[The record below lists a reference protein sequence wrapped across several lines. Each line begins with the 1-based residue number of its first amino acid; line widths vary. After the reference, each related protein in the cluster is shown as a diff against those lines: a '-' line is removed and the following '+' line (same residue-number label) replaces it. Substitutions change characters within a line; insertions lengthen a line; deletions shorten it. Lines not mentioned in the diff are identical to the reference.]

1 MDILEYSSGQY
12 WQAFTRKSNKPCRFK
27 TFKNIQGVHKP
38 WIFLEFLESARVLG
52 FSGKSLLKERIAEII
67 LEKCE
72 FKKIYHIFL
81 KSHSQ

>member
-1 MDILEYSSGQY
+1 MNIQAANTDKLLPEYPTNHADS
-12 WQAFTRKSNKPCRFK
+12 R

-52 FSGKSLLKERIAEII
+52 FSGKSLLKERMAEII

-72 FKKIYHIFL
+72 FKKIYHIFF